1 MKYLSIILSLL
12 LVLSFAAGSNAQ
24 SKVIK
29 KTVKKVVTP
38 QIAPVP
44 APTNNT
50 TKEVDLS
57 EPPPPPPPPPDLDQI
72 VPKTH
77 AGLLGWGQNADIKGK
92 LLFGSLLA
100 SVRGDIIFADP
111 LLLGEKIGLA
121 EDAVEYKVGLG
132 FVLADTF
139 KSIPLYADAVVY
151 LKEGSLFGLDP
162 YVGTG
167 LIFNLYGTGK
177 VTGGLGG
184 QIYLGI
190 LADLG
195 FDSRTGLSIGYGTYK
210 VGNNISDSGIQISMV
225 QPFKL

>member
-1 MKYLSIILSLL
+1 MKYLSVVLSLL
-12 LVLSFAAGSNAQ
+12 LVIGLAGSVQSQ

-29 KTVKKVVTP
+29 KTVKKMVTP
-38 QIAPVP
+38 KIAPVQP
-44 APTNNT
+44 PTTAPSKEVAPT
-50 TKEVDLS
+50 

-72 VPKTH
+72 VPKDDP
-77 AGLLGWGQNADIKGK
+77 GLLGWNTNADIKGK
-92 LLFGSLLA
+92 LLFGSLLGC
-100 SVRGDIIFADP
+100 VRGDVIFADP

-139 KSIPLYADAVVY
+139 KSIPLYTDAVIY

-167 LIFNLYGTGK
+167 LIYNLYGTGK

-195 FDSRTGLSIGYGTYK
+195 FESLTGISVGYGTYK
-210 VGNNISDSGIQISMV
+210 VGNNISDSGIQIAIV